1 MKAVMEIPMNLQCK
15 ERTLD
20 LSRRTAIMGILNV
33 TPDSFSDGGDYLN
46 PESALQRARMMVEE
60 GADIIDVGGESTR
73 PKGMYGDGAKKIS
86 VQEEL
91 DRVIPVIEQIAQTMD
106 TIISIDTY
114 KSEVAQE
121 ALNAGASM
129 VNDISGLRF
138 DAHIARVAAQH
149 RAALVVMHIQGTPE
163 TMQQH
168 PVYQDVVREVKE
180 ELRRSADKAQSEGVR
195 SIVIDPGI
203 GFGKNLENN
212 LSLVKHIESFRE
224 LGYPILIGT
233 SRKGFIGT
241 LLNLPVDQRIEG
253 TAATVAVS
261 IMNGAHII
269 RVHDVREMKRVAV
282 VTDAIMK
289 NT

>member
-1 MKAVMEIPMNLQCK
+1 MKPVMDTPMILQCK
-15 ERTLD
+15 ERVLD
-20 LSRRTAIMGILNV
+20 LSRRTAIMGIVNV
-33 TPDSFSDGGDYLN
+33 TPDSFSDGGDNLD
-46 PESALQRARMMVEE
+46 PDAALHHARMMVED

-91 DRVIPVIEQIAQTMD
+91 DRVIPVIERISRAID

-138 DAHIARVAAQH
+138 DGRIARVAAQH

-168 PVYQDVVREVKE
+168 PVYQDVVREVRE
-180 ELRRSADKAQSEGVR
+180 ELRQAADKAHAEGVR
-195 SIVIDPGI
+195 CIVIDPGI
-203 GFGKNLENN
+203 GFGKNLEHN
-212 LSLVKHIESFRE
+212 LSLIKHLDSFRE

-233 SRKGFIGT
+233 SRKGFIGAV
-241 LLNLPVDQRIEG
+241 LDLPVDQRIEG
-253 TAATVAVS
+253 TAATVAIS
-261 IMNGAHII
+261 IMNGAHIV

-289 NT
+289 NA